1 MLIIPSYISFQIVFY
16 SIINIQLHRHVYI
29 CFFQNRIIARAEIDV
44 EYQCII
50 IPHCWIMKS
59 AAINIPI
66 YIIFTSVLLDII
78 IRNRIIAYFKY
89 C

>member
-1 MLIIPSYISFQIVFY
+1 
-16 SIINIQLHRHVYI
+16 
-29 CFFQNRIIARAEIDV
+29 
-44 EYQCII
+44 
-50 IPHCWIMKS
+50 MKS